1 MLAAARRGVTV
12 SLIVDAF
19 GSDAAEHE
27 HFFAPLEAAGAS
39 VCEFEPRFGRRYL
52 LRNHQKLALADAE
65 EEPRVI
71 IGGFNSDDDYFRTRA
86 EGAWR
91 ALGLLVER
99 PAAERIAGYFD
110 ALSGAVRQPHGSF
123 CALRTTPNPFTE
135 ETGALR
141 PVIPGAPRPA

>member
-71 IGGFNSDDDYFRTRA
+71 IGGFNIDDDYFGTRA
-86 EGAWR
+86 EDAWR
-91 ALGLLVER
+91 DLGLIVEG
-99 PAAERIAGYFD
+99 PAAARIAGSFD
-110 ALSGAVRQPHGSF
+110 LLSGWVRQQPGSF
-123 CALRTTPNPFTE
+123 GELRRTLTRFSAEPE
-135 ETGALR
+135 AIGKAH
-141 PVIPGAPRPA
+141 A

>member
-52 LRNHQKLALADAE
+52 LRNHQKLALADAA

-71 IGGFNSDDDYFRTRA
+71 IGGFNISGDYLWARA
-86 EGAWR
+86 EEAW
-91 ALGLLVER
+91 ADTGLLHVGTADGGR
-99 PAAERIAGYFD
+99 AGE
-110 ALSGAVRQPHGSF
+110 L
-123 CALRTTPNPFTE
+123 
-135 ETGALR
+135 
-141 PVIPGAPRPA
+141 